1 MWFDNDYTLPKDT
14 KMNLKIYS
22 QSQLNINLQ
31 IGLCFAM
38 FVIVLSITYTEC
50 PIYLLVFW
58 LHFILIMKLVNTR

>member
-14 KMNLKIYS
+14 KMKLKIYS
-22 QSQLNINLQ
+22 QTQLNINIQ
-31 IGLCFAM
+31 IALYLPM
-38 FVIVLSITYTEC
+38 FIIVLSITSSEC

>member
-1 MWFDNDYTLPKDT
+1 MWFDNDYTLAKDT

-31 IGLCFAM
+31 IALYLPM
-38 FVIVLSITYTEC
+38 FIIVLSITSSEC